1 MLRLSSFRL
10 CLVLSIIGA
19 SGCLSSA
26 DYDAECELSPPRA
39 KIERLEDRYALGSR
53 ATIDLRGEAP
63 LTLESSNS
71 EVVRIERVANRV
83 ATLSFVGEGQ
93 ATLVLE
99 NETSTA
105 EQTVEVVT
113 HDAFVALLSEVIP
126 IPIGEL
132 SDQVI
137 LAGHQYF
144 LVLYLDSDG
153 ERLWGDGLADLTLS
167 DRLRLCDEEPG
178 GAFEFHC
185 LDIEEAGPHVLE
197 VSVGDERIVLPFQA
211 VLEHDIVEIKLL
223 QPDEEELAPGTWVQ
237 VDVVGVT
244 EDGMH
249 VASVHPWFEVGEA
262 RYVGYFAYQYDPE
275 APLQTLNVGALDR
288 RLRTTFRGIPS
299 EKTAFGCASSAPGDD
314 GPVPAI
320 VTLAGLM
327 LFTKRRNRPAW

>member
-1 MLRLSSFRL
+1 
-10 CLVLSIIGA
+10 LVLPIIGA

-26 DYDAECELSPPRA
+26 DSDAECELSPSRA

-63 LTLESSNS
+63 LTLASSNS
-71 EVVRIERVANRV
+71 EVVRIERVSNRV

-99 NETSTA
+99 NETSTT
-105 EQTVEVVT
+105 EQTVVVVP
-113 HDAFVALLSEVIP
+113 HDAFVVLLSEVIP

-137 LAGHQYF
+137 LAGHQHF

-167 DRLRLCDEEPG
+167 DRLRLCDEEL

-211 VLEHDIVEIKLL
+211 VLERDIVEIALL

-249 VASVHPWFEVGEA
+249 VASVHPWFEVEEA

-275 APLQTLNVGALDR
+275 APLQTLNVEALDR

>member
-1 MLRLSSFRL
+1 
-10 CLVLSIIGA
+10 LVLPIIGA

-26 DYDAECELSPPRA
+26 DSDAECELSPSRA
-39 KIERLEDRYALGSR
+39 KIERLEERYALGSR
-53 ATIDLRGEAP
+53 ATIDLRGEPP
-63 LTLESSNS
+63 LTLASSNS
-71 EVVRIERVANRV
+71 EVVRIERVSNRV

-99 NETSTA
+99 NETSTT
-105 EQTVEVVT
+105 EQTVVVVP
-113 HDAFVALLSEVIP
+113 HDAFVVH
-126 IPIGEL
+126 
-132 SDQVI
+132 QVI
-137 LAGHQYF
+137 LAGHQHF

-167 DRLRLCDEEPG
+167 DRLRLCDEEL

-211 VLEHDIVEIKLL
+211 VLERDIVEIALL

-249 VASVHPWFEVGEA
+249 VSSVHPWFEVEEA

-275 APLQTLNVGALDR
+275 APLQTLNVEALDR

>member
-10 CLVLSIIGA
+10 CLVLPIIGA

-39 KIERLEDRYALGSR
+39 KIERLEERYALGSR
-53 ATIDLRGEAP
+53 ATIDLRGEPP
-63 LTLESSNS
+63 LTLASSNS
-71 EVVRIERVANRV
+71 EVVRIERVSNRV

-99 NETSTA
+99 NETSTT
-105 EQTVEVVT
+105 EQTVVVVP
-113 HDAFVALLSEVIP
+113 HDAFVVLLSEVIP

-132 SDQVI
+132 SEQVI
-137 LAGHQYF
+137 LAGHQHF

-167 DRLRLCDEEPG
+167 DRLRLCDEEL

-211 VLEHDIVEIKLL
+211 VLERDIVEIELL

-249 VASVHPWFEVGEA
+249 VSSVHPWFEVEEA

-275 APLQTLNVGALDR
+275 APLQTLNVEALDR